1 MKILC
6 LGDNTKQSHLLSKD
20 LSQQLDL
27 PHHGMIDND
36 MPVTGVWHTSVMDAS
51 RTKILHWAQQC
62 DRVLMLA
69 IPFAEWSHPDAWLR
83 TVEIIDEV
91 RGEFCD
97 PDAVSRYRYWQQ
109 YLSQNPSFCILPWV
123 QHMSMRDHTVVCCRS
138 TEPVSHDTDPSHWR
152 GDADHERLRKHMLA
166 GTPLPRHCSHCYRQ
180 EQQQEPSDRWRET
193 LEWTNRLSIDSV
205 EDLGSITHPVYFE
218 MRASN
223 KCNLRCR
230 SCGPQYSHLIA
241 HEQKKLG
248 ILPADFQAE
257 FNNNRFDQ
265 LPVHW
270 VRKLY
275 VAGGEPTIMPEFHE
289 FLARAIAENHTDLEI
304 LINTNGT
311 MLGEQL
317 RQDLTAF
324 SNVTVILSIDGVGAV
339 NDYIR
344 SNSVWCDVIA
354 NWRWLIN
361 HGFNVCVNTTVS
373 IYNAARLHDIF
384 EFLDHSFPDTA
395 VNLLRAVAPQDLLN
409 PDNHP
414 DRDRVQQSI
423 QQCLLTRSVN
433 NGPNSRSWLESWSR
447 NLVSHQFDKNAW
459 LRFLDYNHQLDR
471 SRSTVLT
478 DVLPELDLVDNVNTG
493 MYNQQI

>member
-6 LGDNTKQSHLLSKD
+6 LGDNTQRSHV
-20 LSQQLDL
+20 LSQELSQRLDL
-27 PHHGMIDND
+27 PHHGMIHNN

-51 RTKILHWAQQC
+51 RTKILDWAKQC
-62 DRVLMLA
+62 DRVIMLA
-69 IPFAEWSHPDAWLR
+69 IPFTDWCHPDAWLR
-83 TVEIIDEV
+83 TVEIVDEV
-91 RGEFCD
+91 NGEFENQD
-97 PDAVSRYRYWQQ
+97 QVVRYRYWLQ
-109 YLSQNPSFCILPWV
+109 YLRNNDSFCILPWV
-123 QHMSMRDHTVVCCRS
+123 QHMTMRDHTVVCCRS
-138 TEPVSHDTDPSHWR
+138 TEPVSHDTDANHWIQ
-152 GDADHERLRKHMLA
+152 DANHQQIRKHMLN
-166 GTPLPRHCSHCYRQ
+166 GTALPQHCSHCYRQ
-180 EQQQEPSDRWRET
+180 EQQQAPSDRWRET
-193 LEWTNRLSIDSV
+193 LEWTNRLGINSV
-205 EDLGSITHPVYFE
+205 EDLSSITNPVYFE

-241 HEQKKLG
+241 HERKKFG

-275 VAGGEPTIMPEFHE
+275 VAGGEPTIMPEFHA
-289 FLARAIAENHTDLEI
+289 FLARAVRENNTDLEI

-311 MLGEQL
+311 TLGERL
-317 RQDLTAF
+317 RQDLLAF

-344 SNSVWCDVIA
+344 SNSVWSDVID
-354 NWRWLIN
+354 NWRWLVN

-384 EFLDHSFPDTA
+384 EFLDQCWPDTA
-395 VNLLRAVAPQDLLN
+395 VNLLRAVTPQDLLS

-423 QQCLLTRSVN
+423 QRCLRTRSVN

-447 NLVSHQFDKNAW
+447 NLVSHRFDKNAW
-459 LRFLDYNHQLDR
+459 LRFLDYNQQLDR
-471 SRSTVLT
+471 SRNTVLT
-478 DVLPELDLVDNVNTG
+478 DVLPELDLVDSSTAGVYNTV
-493 MYNQQI
+493 I